1 LGLREKQIIA
11 DVRKRV
17 VQAGVTVFE
26 DTRDDR
32 ITRVMAERVEM
43 G

>member
-17 VQAGVTVFE
+17 VQGGVSVS
-26 DTRDDR
+26 R
-32 ITRVMAERVEM
+32 IRGMTESL